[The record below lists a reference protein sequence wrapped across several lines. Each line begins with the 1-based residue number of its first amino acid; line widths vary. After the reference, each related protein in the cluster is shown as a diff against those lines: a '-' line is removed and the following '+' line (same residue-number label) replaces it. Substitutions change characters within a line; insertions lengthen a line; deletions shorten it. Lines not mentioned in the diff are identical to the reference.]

1 MSIDGVLVLENVD
14 VFAAAGAGNRGI
26 ARTFQITSDGNVDI
40 DFGHVVENP
49 ALTGVTVQQIDQV
62 FTSAP

>member
-1 MSIDGVLVLENVD
+1 MTHARKRVSHHS
-14 VFAAAGAGNRGI
+14 GNRGI

-49 ALTGVTVQQIDQV
+49 ALAGVTVRQIDQV